1 MSSDF
6 FVNQIT
12 MGIQSRPEIL
22 TLHENLVPFGNLSTH
37 KILGIKKK
45 QIRDV
50 PQSLNSILKPPH
62 QFLDTSYIT

>member
-22 TLHENLVPFGNLSTH
+22 TLHENLVPFEDLSTH

-45 QIRDV
+45 QIREV
-50 PQSLNSILKPPH
+50 PQSLNSILKPTH
-62 QFLDTSYIT
+62 LT

>member
-6 FVNQIT
+6 FVNQVT

-22 TLHENLVPFGNLSTH
+22 TLHENLVPFEDLSTH

-45 QIRDV
+45 QIREV